1 MPKSLFRRGSVM
13 RPLAVAGIAVLG
25 WFACARDQR
34 DLTAPPNGP
43 PSLSLSRGQQPD
55 LGPAIAAQERHTE
68 RLLAIPG
75 VVGTAVGLT
84 ADRRPV
90 VKIFTKTGGVAGLPQ
105 SLEGV
110 PVAVE
115 VTGEFFAKPAEERNP
130 NGGAATSCTPSTC
143 TNTDVWPLP
152 VPIGVSTSSNAFL
165 RGFCFAGTIGARVKN
180 ATAGAVYALSNNHVY
195 ALENTVALG
204 TDVLQP
210 GLADTQCSPTGS
222 NVIGTLS
229 AFATILFCQGRRCP
243 NNTIDAAIAVSD
255 ATKLDNKT
263 PPTGYGTPNSSTAA
277 ASVGQNVQ
285 KYGRTTSLT
294 TGSVTGIN
302 ATVLVGYL
310 TGTALFVNQVVVSS
324 CPTTCIGAGDSGS
337 LLVTNDASIS
347 PVGLLFAGNSSG
359 STAIANPIDAVL
371 SYFGVAVDG
380 SAPSSAPPAI
390 GLSPTSFGFSGS
402 QGANPPSQTLSIS
415 NTGGGTLTWTASSNA
430 TWLSVSPTSGTAP
443 SSATVSV
450 TTAGL
455 AAGSYSGT
463 ITVSASGVS
472 NSPQT
477 AAVSLTV
484 TPSASALTAS
494 FAYSC
499 SWLTCAFDASSST
512 GAATYTWNFGDGTPL
527 GTGVTTSHTFAP
539 RASYTV
545 TLTVGNTSGATISTS
560 QVLTCNP
567 VQCH

>member
-1 MPKSLFRRGSVM
+1 M
-13 RPLAVAGIAVLG
+13 RPVAVAVIAVLV
-25 WFACARDQR
+25 WFGCARDQR
-34 DLTAPPNGP
+34 DLTAPRNGL

-55 LGPAIAAQERHTE
+55 LGPAIAAQERHTD

-84 ADRRPV
+84 ADGRPA
-90 VKIFTKTGGVAGLPQ
+90 VKIFTKVAGVAGLPQ
-105 SLEGV
+105 SLEGI

-115 VTGEFFAKPAEERNP
+115 VTGEIFAKPAGGRSP
-130 NGGAATSCTPSTC
+130 NGGTVASCTVSTC

-152 VPIGVSTSSNAFL
+152 VPIGVSTSSNATL

-180 ATAGAVYALSNNHVY
+180 ATTGAVYALSNNHVY

-222 NVIGTLS
+222 NVLGTLF
-229 AFATILFCQGRRCP
+229 AFAKILFCKGNSCP
-243 NNTIDAAIAVSD
+243 SNTIDAATAVSD

-263 PPTGYGTPNSSTAA
+263 PPAGYGTPNSTTAA
-277 ASVGQNVQ
+277 ASLGQAVE

-294 TGSVTGIN
+294 TGQVTGIN
-302 ATVLVGYL
+302 ATVLVGYF
-310 TGTALFVNQVVVSS
+310 TGTALFVHQVVVGS
-324 CPTTCIGAGDSGS
+324 CPTTCIGSGDSGS
-337 LLVTNDASIS
+337 LLVTNDASIN
-347 PVGLLFAGNSSG
+347 PVGLLFAGTSDG
-359 STAIANPIDAVL
+359 STAFANPIDAVL

-380 SAPSSAPPAI
+380 SAPSSAPAAI
-390 GLSPTSFGFSGS
+390 GLSPTSFSFSG
-402 QGANPPSQTLSIS
+402 PPDPPGQTLTIS
-415 NTGGGTLTWTASSNA
+415 NTGGGTLTWAASSNA
-430 TWLSVSPTSGTAP
+430 SWLSVSPTSGTAP

-450 TTAGL
+450 TGTAGL

-463 ITVSASGVS
+463 ITVSGTSANGVS
-472 NSPQT
+472 NSPQP
-477 AAVSLTV
+477 AAVNLTV
-484 TPSASALTAS
+484 TSTSSGLAAS
-494 FAYSC
+494 FTYSC

-512 GAATYTWNFGDGTPL
+512 GAATYSWNFGDGTT
-527 GTGVTTSHTFAP
+527 GTGVTTMHPFAP

-545 TLTVGNTSGATISTS
+545 TLTVQNTSGATNSTS
-560 QVLTCNP
+560 RVLTCNP

>member
-1 MPKSLFRRGSVM
+1 M
-13 RPLAVAGIAVLG
+13 RPVAVAVIAVLV
-25 WFACARDQR
+25 WFGCARDQR
-34 DLTAPPNGP
+34 DLTAPRNGP

-55 LGPAIAAQERHTE
+55 LGPAIAAQERHTD
-68 RLLAIPG
+68 RLLTIPG

-84 ADRRPV
+84 ADGRPA
-90 VKIFTKTGGVAGLPQ
+90 VKIFTKVAGVAGLPQ

-115 VTGEFFAKPAEERNP
+115 VTGEIFAKPAEGRSP
-130 NGGAATSCTPSTC
+130 NGGTAASCTVSTC

-152 VPIGVSTSSNAFL
+152 VPIGVSTSSNAIL
-165 RGFCFAGTIGARVKN
+165 RGFCFAGTIGARLKN
-180 ATAGAVYALSNNHVY
+180 ATTGAVYALSNNHVY

-222 NVIGTLS
+222 NVLGTLF
-229 AFATILFCQGRRCP
+229 AFAKILFCKGNSCP
-243 NNTIDAAIAVSD
+243 SNTIDAATAVSD

-263 PPTGYGTPNSSTAA
+263 PPAGYGTPNSSTAA
-277 ASVGQNVQ
+277 ATLGQSVQ

-310 TGTALFVNQVVVSS
+310 TGTAKFVHQVVVGS
-324 CPTTCIGAGDSGS
+324 CPTTCIGSGDSGS
-337 LLVTNDASIS
+337 LLVTNDPSIN
-347 PVGLLFAGNSSG
+347 PVGLLFAGTSDG
-359 STAIANPIDAVL
+359 STAIANPIDSVL

-380 SAPSSAPPAI
+380 SAPSSAPAAI
-390 GLSPTSFGFSGS
+390 GLSPASFSFSG
-402 QGANPPSQTLSIS
+402 PPDPPGQTLTIS
-415 NTGGGTLTWTASSNA
+415 NTGGGTLTWAASSNA
-430 TWLSVSPTSGTAP
+430 SWLSVSPTSGTAP

-450 TTAGL
+450 TGTAGL
-455 AAGSYSGT
+455 AAGSYSST
-463 ITVSASGVS
+463 ITVSATGAS

-484 TPSASALTAS
+484 TSSALTAS
-494 FAYSC
+494 FTYSC

-512 GAATYTWNFGDGTPL
+512 GAATYSWDFGDGTT
-527 GTGVTTSHTFAP
+527 GAGVTTTHTFAP
-539 RASYTV
+539 RKSYTV
-545 TLTVGNTSGATISTS
+545 TLTVGNTGGTTNSTS